1 MHILKEYQEKA
12 VERLI
17 EYTCDA
23 LQMPNRKIQMLLKA
37 PTGAGKTVTMAAYLS
52 QLVQELTLR
61 PNLPRDVAFIWLAP
75 NTLHLQSYDSLRGFY
90 SELNDLKPL
99 QIEDLS
105 GETELQA
112 KDLLFINWS
121 SVDKEKNT
129 FRRDNE
135 QNYNLQT
142 LVERTAAQGTE
153 IIVIIDEAHLS
164 AFTGEQA
171 KAVLK
176 MINAKIEI
184 SVTATPKIQPDMT
197 VAIQRQKVVAA
208 QMIKKGVRLNID
220 LSEDEQRGQ
229 MLETHLLRKAIQKRD
244 EIAKAYQDAG
254 IDINPLLLIQL
265 PSEKAAL
272 TDEDRNLRDYMEGFL
287 DSEYGISTKNNLLS
301 VWLSDGKDKINLD
314 DIEKPNAMQKVLI
327 FKQAIS
333 QGWDC
338 PRAAVLLIFREIGNP
353 TFGIQTVGRILR
365 MPQQKHYENE
375 LLNFGYVYTNLQNKI
390 IQIVADDLDYFSMQ
404 IARRKDCFLYD
415 QFTTAFRINDRVAAG
430 YLLSSFERL
439 FFRKVEERY
448 GVQQIPERILFNQ
461 DEAEAIQQ
469 QTNSNR
475 AVFESLG
482 WNFNVDEIEISVPA
496 DITIDVYEVNAI
508 EVDGGHLKHF
518 AKTKAEL
525 SEMFDRFCY
534 DSITRLNRSK
544 SWKTMRNTLIRF
556 MEYYLGYQ
564 DEYKIHKLLLSD
576 NNKIRLIELINDS
589 LESYDVWQK
598 ERGNKHTRME
608 NRAWE
613 IPEER
618 DYPEIYHK
626 KEEIEF
632 HALEPFYESKS
643 ASTPEKAFVLEL
655 EKQAEHIDWWYKNGD
670 SGKEHFAVPYKNSMN
685 VDALFYVDFIVR
697 FKSGVTALF
706 DTKTKRSDPEA
717 SAKHNALLSYCKRE
731 NETRSNRKLIGS
743 IIIPMEY
750 SKTLTWRYRSIEI
763 LNTDDLENWEY
774 FNPGNFVIRE

>member
-1 MHILKEYQEKA
+1 MHILKEYQGKA
-12 VERLI
+12 VEMLI

-52 QLVQELTLR
+52 QLVQEVALR
-61 PNLPRDVAFIWLAP
+61 PNLPRDVAFVWLAP
-75 NTLHLQSYDSLRGFY
+75 NTLHLQSYTSLKGFY

-142 LVERTAAQGTE
+142 LVERTTAQGTE

-171 KAVLK
+171 RMVLK

-184 SVTATPKIQPDMT
+184 SVTATPKIQPDMS
-197 VAIQRQKVVAA
+197 VVIQRQKVVAA

-220 LSEDEQRGQ
+220 LSEIQQRGQ
-229 MLETHLLRKAIQKRD
+229 MLEMHLLRKAMQKRD
-244 EIAKAYQDAG
+244 DIAKAYHDAG

-265 PSEKAAL
+265 PSEKVAL
-272 TDEDRNLRDYMEGFL
+272 TDEDRSLRDYMEGFL
-287 DSEYGISTKNNLLS
+287 DSDYGINTQNNLLS
-301 VWLSDGKDKINLD
+301 VWLSDSKDKINLE

-338 PRAAVLLIFREIGNP
+338 PRAAVLIIFREIGNP

-375 LLNFGYVYTNLQNKI
+375 LINFGYVYTNLQNKI
-390 IQIVADDLDYFSMQ
+390 IKIVADDLDYFSMQ
-404 IARRKDCFLYD
+404 IGKRKDCFFYD
-415 QFTTAFRINDRVAAG
+415 FLTTAFRVNDRATPG
-430 YLLSSFERL
+430 YLLSSYERI

-448 GVQQIPERILFNQ
+448 GVKQIPEQTLINQ
-461 DEAEAIQQ
+461 DEEDAIRLQK
-469 QTNSNR
+469 NANR
-475 AVFESLG
+475 LVFESQR
-482 WNFNVDEIEISVPA
+482 WNLNVHEIEISVA
-496 DITIDVYEVNAI
+496 VDITIDAYEVNAI
-508 EVDGGHLKHF
+508 VVDGDHLMHF
-518 AKTKAEL
+518 AKTQAEL

-534 DSITRLNRSK
+534 NSITRLNRSK

-556 MEYYLGYQ
+556 MEYYLGYL
-564 DEYKIHKLLLSD
+564 EFETRKLLLYGD
-576 NNKIRLIELINDS
+576 NQVRLIELINDS
-589 LESYDVWQK
+589 LESYDIWQK
-598 ERGNKHTRME
+598 EQGGKSRLE
-608 NRAWE
+608 VSQWE
-613 IPEER
+613 VPEER

-626 KEEIEF
+626 NEEAEF
-632 HALEPFYESKS
+632 HALVPFYESGS
-643 ASTPEKAFVLEL
+643 ASAPEKTFVLEL
-655 EKQAEHIDWWYKNGD
+655 EKQASYIDWWYKNGD
-670 SGKEHFAVPYKNSMN
+670 KGKEHFAIPYQDLRKEDS
-685 VDALFYVDFIVR
+685 LFYVDFIVK
-697 FKSGVTALF
+697 FKTGITALF
-706 DTKTKRSDPEA
+706 DTKSKDSDPEA
-717 SAKHNALLSYCKRE
+717 PNKHKALLAYCERE
-731 NETRSNRKLIGS
+731 NKKRTDMKLMGS
-743 IIIPMEY
+743 VIIPDEIANV
-750 SKTLTWRYRSIEI
+750 LTWRYNTNKIE
-763 LNTDDLENWEY
+763 NTHDLKGWDF
-774 FNPGNFVIRE
+774 FNPANIDKN

>member
-1 MHILKEYQEKA
+1 MHILKEYQVKA
-12 VERLI
+12 VAQLI

-23 LQMPNRKIQMLLKA
+23 LQMPNRKIQLLLKA

-52 QLVQELTLR
+52 QLVQELALR

-75 NTLHLQSYDSLRGFY
+75 NTLHLQSYASLKGFY

-99 QIEDLS
+99 QIEDLA
-105 GETELQA
+105 GETALQA

-129 FRRDNE
+129 FRQDNE
-135 QNYNLQT
+135 QDYNLQSFI
-142 LVERTAAQGTE
+142 ERTSAHGIE

-176 MINAKIEI
+176 LINAKIEI
-184 SVTATPKIQPDMT
+184 SVTATPKTQPDMS
-197 VAIQRQKVVAA
+197 VVIQRQKVVAA

-220 LSEDEQRGQ
+220 LSEIEQRGQ
-229 MLETHLLRKAIQKRD
+229 MLETHLLRKAMQKRD

-265 PSEKAAL
+265 PSEKVVL
-272 TDEDRNLRDYMEGFL
+272 TEEDRNLRDYMEGFL
-287 DSEYGISTKNNLLS
+287 DSDYGINTKNNLLS

-338 PRAAVLLIFREIGNP
+338 PRAAVLIIFREIGNP

-375 LLNFGYVYTNLQNKI
+375 LINFGYVYTNLQNKI

-404 IARRKDCFLYD
+404 IAKRKDCFLYD
-415 QFTTAFRINDRVAAG
+415 RLTTAFRVNDRVAAG
-430 YLLSSFERL
+430 YLLSSFERI
-439 FFRKVEERY
+439 FFKKVEERY

-461 DEAEAIQQ
+461 DEDEAIQK
-469 QTNSNR
+469 QTISNR
-475 AVFESLG
+475 VIFESKG
-482 WNFNVDEIEISVPA
+482 WNLNVDKIEITVPA

-508 EVDGGHLKHF
+508 EVDGGHLMHF

-544 SWKTMRNTLIRF
+544 SWKSMRNTLIRF

-564 DEYKIHKLLLSD
+564 DEYKIHKLLLNDS
-576 NNKIRLIELINDS
+576 NKIRLIELINDS
-589 LESYDVWQK
+589 LESYDIWQK
-598 ERGNKHTRME
+598 ERGNIHSRVE
-608 NRAWE
+608 ERNWE
-613 IPEER
+613 VPEER
-618 DYPEIYHK
+618 DYPEIYRK
-626 KEEIEF
+626 NEAVEF
-632 HALEPFYESKS
+632 HALVPFYESGS
-643 ASTPEKAFVLEL
+643 ASAPEKAFAMEL

-670 SGKEHFAVPYKNSMN
+670 KGKEHFAIPYTDIRGE
-685 VDALFYVDFIVR
+685 DALFYVDFIVR
-697 FKSGVTALF
+697 FKSGITALF
-706 DTKTKRSDPEA
+706 DTKSKDSDPEA
-717 SAKHNALLSYCKRE
+717 PNKHKALLEYCDKE
-731 NETRSNRKLIGS
+731 NAKQTDRKLMGS
-743 IIIPMEY
+743 IIIPDEIAHV
-750 SKTLTWRYRSIEI
+750 LTWRFNRNEI
-763 LNTDDLENWEY
+763 SNTHELKDWDY
-774 FNPGNFVIRE
+774 FNPTTI

>member
-17 EYTCDA
+17 EHTCDA

-52 QLVQELTLR
+52 QLVQELALR

-75 NTLHLQSYDSLRGFY
+75 NTLHLQSYDSLKGFY

-105 GETELQA
+105 GETELQS

-121 SVDKEKNT
+121 SVDKENNT

-142 LVERTAAQGTE
+142 LVERTAAHGTE
-153 IIVIIDEAHLS
+153 IIVIIDEAHLA

-184 SVTATPKIQPDMT
+184 SVTATPKTQPDMS
-197 VAIQRQKVVAA
+197 VVIQRQKVVAA

-220 LSEDEQRGQ
+220 LSETEQRGQ
-229 MLETHLLRKAIQKRD
+229 MLEMHLLRKAMQKRD

-265 PSEKAAL
+265 PSEKVTL

-287 DSEYGISTKNNLLS
+287 DSDYGISTKNNLLS
-301 VWLSDGKDKINLD
+301 VWLSDSKDKINLD

-338 PRAAVLLIFREIGNP
+338 PRAAVLIIFREIGNP

-375 LLNFGYVYTNLQNKI
+375 LINFGYVYTNLQNKI

-404 IARRKDCFLYD
+404 IAKRKDCFLYD
-415 QFTTAFRINDRVAAG
+415 RLTTAFRMNDRAASG
-430 YLLSSFERL
+430 YLLSSFERI

-448 GVQQIPERILFNQ
+448 GVKQIPEKTLFNP
-461 DEAEAIQQ
+461 EEEESIRQ
-469 QTNSNR
+469 QTEANR
-475 AVFESLG
+475 AVFESQK
-482 WNFNVDEIEISVPA
+482 WNLNVDEIEITVAA
-496 DITIDVYEVNAI
+496 DITIDAYEVNAI
-508 EVDGGHLKHF
+508 VVDGDHLMHF
-518 AKTKAEL
+518 AKTQAEL

-534 DSITRLNRSK
+534 NSITRLNRSK

-556 MEYYLGYQ
+556 MEYYLSF
-564 DEYKIHKLLLSD
+564 DEFKTRKLLLHGE
-576 NNKIRLIELINDS
+576 NQFRLIELINDS

-598 ERGNKHTRME
+598 ERGNKHSRVE
-608 NRAWE
+608 ESNWE
-613 IPEER
+613 VPEER
-618 DYPEIYHK
+618 DYPEIYRK
-626 KEEIEF
+626 NEAVEF
-632 HALEPFYESKS
+632 HALVPFFESGS
-643 ASTPEKAFVLEL
+643 ASAPEKAFAMEL
-655 EKQAEHIDWWYKNGD
+655 EKQAEYIDWWYKNGD
-670 SGKEHFAVPYKNSMN
+670 KGKEHFAIPYQDLRGD
-685 VDALFYVDFIVR
+685 DALFYVDFIVK
-697 FKSGVTALF
+697 FKSGITALF
-706 DTKTKRSDPEA
+706 DTKSKDSDPE
-717 SAKHNALLSYCKRE
+717 SPNKHKALLEYCERE
-731 NETRSNRKLIGS
+731 NAKRTDRKLMGS
-743 IIIPMEY
+743 IIIPDEIA
-750 SKTLTWRYRSIEI
+750 KVLTWRFNHAEI
-763 LNTDDLENWEY
+763 SNTHDLNGWEFLNTAN
-774 FNPGNFVIRE
+774 I

>member
-23 LQMPNRKIQMLLKA
+23 LQMPNRKIQLLLKA

-61 PNLPRDVAFIWLAP
+61 PNLPRDVAFVWLAP
-75 NTLHLQSYDSLRGFY
+75 NTLHLQSYASLKGFY

-105 GETELQA
+105 GETALQA

-129 FRRDNE
+129 FRQDNE
-135 QNYNLQT
+135 QDYNLQT
-142 LVERTAAQGTE
+142 FIERTAANGIE

-176 MINAKIEI
+176 LINAKIEI
-184 SVTATPKIQPDMT
+184 SVTATPKTQPDMS
-197 VAIQRQKVVAA
+197 VVIQRQKVVAA

-220 LSEDEQRGQ
+220 LSETEQRGQ
-229 MLETHLLRKAIQKRD
+229 MLETHLLRKAMQKRD
-244 EIAKAYQDAG
+244 EIAKAYQVAG

-265 PSEKAAL
+265 PSEKAVL

-287 DSEYGISTKNNLLS
+287 DSDYGINTKNNLLS
-301 VWLSDGKDKINLD
+301 IWLSDSKDKINLN
-314 DIEKPNAMQKVLI
+314 DIEKSNAMQKVLI

-338 PRAAVLLIFREIGNP
+338 PRAAVLIIFREIGNP

-375 LLNFGYVYTNLQNKI
+375 LINFGYVYTNLQNKI

-404 IARRKDCFLYD
+404 IAKRKDCFLYD
-415 QFTTAFRINDRVAAG
+415 RLTTVFRVNDRVAAG
-430 YLLSSFERL
+430 YLLSSFERI

-448 GVQQIPERILFNQ
+448 RVNQIPERILFNQ
-461 DEAEAIQQ
+461 EEDEAIRLQTEA
-469 QTNSNR
+469 NR
-475 AVFESLG
+475 AVFESQG
-482 WNFNVDEIEISVPA
+482 WDLNVDKIEIMVPA

-508 EVDGGHLKHF
+508 EVDGGHLMHF
-518 AKTKAEL
+518 AKTRVEL

-534 DSITRLNRSK
+534 NSVTRLNRSK

-556 MEYYLGYQ
+556 IEYYLSYQ
-564 DEYKIHKLLLSD
+564 DEYKIHKLLLQDS
-576 NNKIRLIELINDS
+576 NKIRLIELINDS
-589 LESYDVWQK
+589 LESYDIWQK
-598 ERGNKHTRME
+598 ERGNKHSRVE
-608 NRAWE
+608 ESNWE
-613 IPEER
+613 VPEER
-618 DYPEIYHK
+618 DYPEIYRK
-626 KEEIEF
+626 NEAVEF
-632 HALEPFYESKS
+632 HALVPFYEAGS
-643 ASTPEKAFVLEL
+643 ASAPEKAFALEL
-655 EKQAEHIDWWYKNGD
+655 EKQAEYIDWWYKNGD
-670 SGKEHFAVPYKNSMN
+670 KGKEHFAIPYKDLRGE
-685 VDALFYVDFIVR
+685 DALFYVDFIVR
-697 FKSGVTALF
+697 FKSGITALF
-706 DTKTKRSDPEA
+706 DTKSKNSDPEA
-717 SAKHNALLSYCKRE
+717 PNKHQALLEYCERE
-731 NETRSNRKLIGS
+731 NEKRSDRKLMGS
-743 IIIPMEY
+743 IIIPDEIA
-750 SKTLTWRYRSIEI
+750 KVLTWRYSTDEI
-763 LNTDDLENWEY
+763 SNTDDLEGWEY
-774 FNPGNFVIRE
+774 FNPAKI

>member
-1 MHILKEYQEKA
+1 MHILKEYQGKA
-12 VERLI
+12 VEMLI

-52 QLVQELTLR
+52 QLVQEVALR
-61 PNLPRDVAFIWLAP
+61 PNLPRDIAFIWLAP
-75 NTLHLQSYDSLRGFY
+75 NTLHLQSYTSLKGFY

-142 LVERTAAQGTE
+142 FVERTIARGTE

-171 KAVLK
+171 KMVLK

-184 SVTATPKIQPDMT
+184 SVTATPKTQPDMS
-197 VAIQRQKVVAA
+197 VVIQRQKVVAA

-220 LSEDEQRGQ
+220 LSETEQRGQ
-229 MLETHLLRKAIQKRD
+229 MLEMHLLRKAMQKRED
-244 EIAKAYQDAG
+244 IAKAYNEAG

-265 PSEKAAL
+265 PSEKVTL

-287 DSEYGISTKNNLLS
+287 DSDYGINTQNNKLS
-301 VWLSDGKDKINLD
+301 VWLSDSKDKINLD

-338 PRAAVLLIFREIGNP
+338 PRAAVLIIFREIGNP

-375 LLNFGYVYTNLQNKI
+375 LINFGYVYTNLQNKI
-390 IQIVADDLDYFSMQ
+390 IKIVADDLDYFSMQ
-404 IARRKDCFLYD
+404 IGKRKDCFFYD
-415 QFTTAFRINDRVAAG
+415 FLTTAFRVNDRAAPG
-430 YLLSSFERL
+430 YLLSSYERI

-448 GVQQIPERILFNQ
+448 GVKQIPEQTLFNQ
-461 DEAEAIQQ
+461 EEEDAIRLQK
-469 QTNSNR
+469 NANR
-475 AVFESLG
+475 SVFESQM
-482 WNFNVDEIEISVPA
+482 WNLNVHEIEISVA
-496 DITIDVYEVNAI
+496 VDITIDAYEVNAI
-508 EVDGGHLKHF
+508 VVDGDHLMHF
-518 AKTKAEL
+518 AKTQAEL

-534 DSITRLNRSK
+534 NSITRLNRSK

-556 MEYYLGYQ
+556 MEYYLGYL
-564 DEYKIHKLLLSD
+564 EFETRKLLLCGD
-576 NNKIRLIELINDS
+576 NQVRLIELINDS
-589 LESYDVWQK
+589 LESYDIWQK
-598 ERGNKHTRME
+598 EQGGKSRLE
-608 NRAWE
+608 VSQWE
-613 IPEER
+613 VPEER
-618 DYPEIYHK
+618 DYPEIYRK
-626 KEEIEF
+626 NEAVEF
-632 HALEPFYESKS
+632 HALVPFYESGS
-643 ASTPEKAFVLEL
+643 ASAPEKTFVLEL
-655 EKQAEHIDWWYKNGD
+655 EKQSCYIDWWYKNGD
-670 SGKEHFAVPYKNSMN
+670 KGKEHFAIPYEDLRKEDS
-685 VDALFYVDFIVR
+685 LFYVDFIVK
-697 FKSGVTALF
+697 FKSGITALF
-706 DTKTKRSDPEA
+706 DTKSKDSDPEA
-717 SAKHNALLSYCKRE
+717 PNKHKALLAYCERE
-731 NETRSNRKLIGS
+731 NKKRTDMKLMGS
-743 IIIPMEY
+743 VIIPDEIANV
-750 SKTLTWRYRSIEI
+750 LTWRYCTNKIE
-763 LNTDDLENWEY
+763 NTHDLKGWDF
-774 FNPGNFVIRE
+774 FNPATINNN

>member
-1 MHILKEYQEKA
+1 MHVLKEYQEKA
-12 VERLI
+12 VVQLI

-37 PTGAGKTVTMAAYLS
+37 PTGAGKTVTMAAFLS
-52 QLVQELTLR
+52 QLVKELALR
-61 PNLPRDVAFIWLAP
+61 PNLPREIAFIWLAP
-75 NTLHLQSYDSLRGFY
+75 NTLHLQSYASLKGFY
-90 SELNDLKPL
+90 SELNELKPR

-105 GETELQA
+105 GQTELQP
-112 KDLLFINWS
+112 KDLLFVNWS

-129 FRRDNE
+129 FRKENE
-135 QNYNLQT
+135 QNYNLQS
-142 LVERTAAQGTE
+142 LVELTASHGTE

-176 MINAKIEI
+176 MIDAKIEI
-184 SVTATPKIQPDMT
+184 SVTATPKTQPDMS
-197 VAIQRQKVVAA
+197 VVIQRQKVVAA

-220 LSEDEQRGQ
+220 LSETEQRGQ
-229 MLETHLLRKAIQKRD
+229 MLETHLLRKAMQKRD
-244 EIAKAYQDAG
+244 EMAKAYQDAG
-254 IDINPLLLIQL
+254 MDINPLLLIQL

-287 DSEYGISTKNNLLS
+287 DSDYGINTRNNLLS

-314 DIEKPNAMQKVLI
+314 DIEMPNAMQKVLI

-338 PRAAVLLIFREIGNP
+338 PRAAVLIIFREIGNP

-365 MPQQKHYENE
+365 MPQQKHYEND

-415 QFTTAFRINDRVAAG
+415 RLTTVFRVNDRAASG
-430 YLLSSFERL
+430 YLLSSFERI
-439 FFRKVEERY
+439 FFRKVEELY
-448 GVQQIPERILFNQ
+448 GIKQIPERVLFNQ
-461 DEAEAIQQ
+461 EELETITK

-475 AVFESLG
+475 AVFESKG
-482 WNFNVDEIEISVPA
+482 WNMNVEEIEITVAA

-508 EVDGGHLKHF
+508 EVDGEHLKHF
-518 AKTKAEL
+518 AKTQAEL

-534 DSITRLNRSK
+534 NSITRLNRSK
-544 SWKTMRNTLIRF
+544 SWKTLRSTLINF
-556 MEYYLGYQ
+556 MEYYMNYV
-564 DEYKIHKLLLSD
+564 DEKATRKLLLERG
-576 NNKIRLIELINDS
+576 NQVRLIELINYS
-589 LESYDVWQK
+589 LESYDIWQK

-608 NRAWE
+608 NRDWE
-613 IPEER
+613 IPEQR

-626 KEEIEF
+626 KEEVEF

-643 ASTPEKAFVLEL
+643 ASKPERNFALEL
-655 EKQAEHIDWWYKNGD
+655 EKQSEHIDWWYKNGD
-670 SGKEHFAVPYKNSMN
+670 SGKEHFAIPYKNLQN
-685 VDALFYVDFIVR
+685 EEALFYVDFIVK
-697 FKSGVTALF
+697 FKSGIVALF
-706 DTKTKRSDPEA
+706 DTKTRQSDPEA
-717 SAKHNALLSYCKRE
+717 PSKHNALLDYCMNE
-731 NETRSNRKLIGS
+731 NEMRTARKLMGS
-743 IIIPMEY
+743 IIIPEEIAGVI
-750 SKTLTWRYRSIEI
+750 TWRY
-763 LNTDDLENWEY
+763 NTNKITGTNDLTGWDF
-774 FNPGNFVIRE
+774 FNPATHTKF

>member
-1 MHILKEYQEKA
+1 MHILKEYQGKA

-52 QLVQELTLR
+52 QLVQELALR

-75 NTLHLQSYDSLRGFY
+75 NTLHLQSYASLKGFY

-99 QIEDLS
+99 QIEDLA
-105 GETELQA
+105 GETSLQA

-129 FRRDNE
+129 FRQDNE
-135 QNYNLQT
+135 QDYNLQT
-142 LVERTAAQGTE
+142 FIERTAAHGIE

-184 SVTATPKIQPDMT
+184 SVTATPKTQPDMS
-197 VAIQRQKVVAA
+197 VVIQRQKVVAA

-229 MLETHLLRKAIQKRD
+229 MLETHLLRKAMQKRD

-265 PSEKAAL
+265 PSEKVVL

-287 DSEYGISTKNNLLS
+287 DSDYGINTKNNLLS
-301 VWLSDGKDKINLD
+301 VWLSDSKDKINLD

-338 PRAAVLLIFREIGNP
+338 PRAAVLIIFREIGNP

-375 LLNFGYVYTNLQNKI
+375 LINFGYVYTNLQNKI
-390 IQIVADDLDYFSMQ
+390 IKIVADDLDYFSMQ
-404 IARRKDCFLYD
+404 IAKRKDCFLYD
-415 QFTTAFRINDRVAAG
+415 RLTTAFRVNDRVAAG
-430 YLLSSFERL
+430 YLLSSFERI
-439 FFRKVEERY
+439 FFSKVEERY

-461 DEAEAIQQ
+461 DEEEAIQQ
-469 QTNSNR
+469 QTISNR
-475 AVFESLG
+475 VIFESKG
-482 WNFNVDEIEISVPA
+482 WNLNVDKIEITVPA

-508 EVDGGHLKHF
+508 EVDGGHLMHF
-518 AKTKAEL
+518 AKT
-525 SEMFDRFCY
+525 
-534 DSITRLNRSK
+534 
-544 SWKTMRNTLIRF
+544 
-556 MEYYLGYQ
+556 
-564 DEYKIHKLLLSD
+564 
-576 NNKIRLIELINDS
+576 
-589 LESYDVWQK
+589 
-598 ERGNKHTRME
+598 
-608 NRAWE
+608 
-613 IPEER
+613 
-618 DYPEIYHK
+618 
-626 KEEIEF
+626 
-632 HALEPFYESKS
+632 
-643 ASTPEKAFVLEL
+643 
-655 EKQAEHIDWWYKNGD
+655 
-670 SGKEHFAVPYKNSMN
+670 
-685 VDALFYVDFIVR
+685 
-697 FKSGVTALF
+697 
-706 DTKTKRSDPEA
+706 
-717 SAKHNALLSYCKRE
+717 
-731 NETRSNRKLIGS
+731 
-743 IIIPMEY
+743 
-750 SKTLTWRYRSIEI
+750 
-763 LNTDDLENWEY
+763 
-774 FNPGNFVIRE
+774 

>member
-1 MHILKEYQEKA
+1 MHELKEYQVKA
-12 VERLI
+12 VAQLI
-17 EYTCDA
+17 EYACDA
-23 LQMPNRKIQMLLKA
+23 LQMPNRKIQLLLKA

-52 QLVQELTLR
+52 QLVQELALR

-75 NTLHLQSYDSLRGFY
+75 NTLHLQSYASLKGFY

-99 QIEDLS
+99 QIEDLA
-105 GETELQA
+105 GETALQA

-129 FRRDNE
+129 FRQDNE
-135 QNYNLQT
+135 QDYNLQSFI
-142 LVERTAAQGTE
+142 ERTSAHGIE

-176 MINAKIEI
+176 LINAKIEI
-184 SVTATPKIQPDMT
+184 SVTATPKTQPDMS
-197 VAIQRQKVVAA
+197 VVIQRQKVVAA

-220 LSEDEQRGQ
+220 LSEIEQRGQ
-229 MLETHLLRKAIQKRD
+229 MLETHLLRKAMQKRD
-244 EIAKAYQDAG
+244 AIAKAYQDAG

-265 PSEKAAL
+265 PSEKVVL
-272 TDEDRNLRDYMEGFL
+272 TEEDRNLRDYMEGFL
-287 DSEYGISTKNNLLS
+287 DSDYGINTKNNLLS

-338 PRAAVLLIFREIGNP
+338 PRAAVLIIFREIGNP

-375 LLNFGYVYTNLQNKI
+375 LINFGYVYTNLQNKI

-404 IARRKDCFLYD
+404 IAKRKDCFLYD
-415 QFTTAFRINDRVAAG
+415 RLTTAFRVNDRVAAG
-430 YLLSSFERL
+430 YLLSSFERI
-439 FFRKVEERY
+439 FFKKVEERY

-461 DEAEAIQQ
+461 DEDEAIQK
-469 QTNSNR
+469 QTISNR
-475 AVFESLG
+475 IIFESKG
-482 WNFNVDEIEISVPA
+482 WNLNVDKIEITVPA

-508 EVDGGHLKHF
+508 EVDGGHLMHF

-564 DEYKIHKLLLSD
+564 DEYKIHKLLLNDS
-576 NNKIRLIELINDS
+576 NKIRLIELINDS
-589 LESYDVWQK
+589 LESYDIWQK
-598 ERGNKHTRME
+598 ERGNIHSRVE
-608 NRAWE
+608 ERNWE
-613 IPEER
+613 VPEER
-618 DYPEIYHK
+618 DYPEIYRK
-626 KEEIEF
+626 NEAVEF
-632 HALEPFYESKS
+632 HALVPFYESGS
-643 ASTPEKAFVLEL
+643 ASAPEKAFAMEL

-670 SGKEHFAVPYKNSMN
+670 KGKEHFAIPYTDIRGE
-685 VDALFYVDFIVR
+685 DALFYVDFIVR
-697 FKSGVTALF
+697 FKSGITALF
-706 DTKTKRSDPEA
+706 DTKSKDSDPEA
-717 SAKHNALLSYCKRE
+717 PNKHKALLEYCDKE
-731 NETRSNRKLIGS
+731 NAKQTDRKLMGS
-743 IIIPMEY
+743 IIIPDEIAHV
-750 SKTLTWRYRSIEI
+750 LTWRFNRNEI
-763 LNTDDLENWEY
+763 SNTHELKDWDY
-774 FNPGNFVIRE
+774 FNPTTI